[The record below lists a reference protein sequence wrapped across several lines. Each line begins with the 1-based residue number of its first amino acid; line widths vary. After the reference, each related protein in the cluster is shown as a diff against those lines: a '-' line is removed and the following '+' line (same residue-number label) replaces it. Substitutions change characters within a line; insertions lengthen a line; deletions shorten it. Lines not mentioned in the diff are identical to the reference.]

1 MIKINL
7 LREGKERGKG
17 PGRGKKE
24 LLVLILSLGLLLF
37 LFGVDQWRASKAME
51 ETSAEIAS
59 AEKEIARYQALNAEL
74 ARAKEAQRILQEKLN
89 VINTLRKEKGTPA
102 KVLDELS
109 IDKPDKIQLESVKKV
124 GTKLGID
131 GIALDDETIA
141 NFMTNLRKSKLFRN
155 VDLIVSQQVEVSKI
169 KLKKFS
175 LSCEITL
182 L

>member
-7 LREGKERGKG
+7 LREGKGRGEG
-17 PGRGKKE
+17 PRRGKKE
-24 LLVLILSLGLLLF
+24 LLILILCLGLLLL
-37 LFGVDQWRASKAME
+37 LFGVDQWRMSKAVE

-59 AEKEIARYQALNAEL
+59 AEKEIARYQKLNEEL
-74 ARAKEAQRILQEKLN
+74 AKAKEAQKILQEKLN
-89 VINTLRKEKGTPA
+89 VINTLRKEKATPA

-109 IDKPDKIQLESVKKV
+109 IDKPDKIQLELVKKA
-124 GTKLGID
+124 GDKLSID

-155 VDLIVSQQVEVSKI
+155 VDLIVSQQIEVSKI

-175 LSCEITL
+175 LSCEIKL